1 VGYSY
6 WCAALLTKLENL
18 PREGDEQEM
27 KKIVVG
33 VLTILMMF
41 SAILAS
47 AQVKKG
53 PYTFGL
59 AIGWIDNDFGLRVR
73 NGFVETINK
82 MGNAKYIEAV
92 ALSQPSKQ
100 VTQIENFINLK
111 VDAILISPSDT
122 TALQPLIVKA
132 REVGIP
138 TFCVDTTTY
147 DPCPTFSA
155 TSDNYTLGRET
166 MRYIADKLNGKGN
179 LVIFSAPQHEGIRS
193 RVMGVYSVLKKY
205 PGIKVVATHAI
216 SWAVG
221 DPTPLDAMQNILR
234 RLPNKGDI
242 NAVWAPY
249 DTAAAQISNA
259 TVQAG
264 REAEIII
271 TGVDG
276 DKMAIA
282 DNINKGS
289 NFEATAAQ
297 APYWMAKTAVEMA
310 YSYLAG
316 EKIPR
321 TVTAPYVIAT
331 KKTNLQPSYDSNW

>member
-1 VGYSY
+1 MKKNLLIFAIVLLFV
-6 WCAALLTKLENL
+6 AALTFGEGQGEKAVKQEGTKKE
-18 PREGDEQEM
+18 
-27 KKIVVG
+27 
-33 VLTILMMF
+33 
-41 SAILAS
+41 
-47 AQVKKG
+47 G

-59 AIGWIDNDFGLRVR
+59 AVGWVDNDFGLRVR
-73 NGFVETINK
+73 NGFVDTIEK
-82 MGNAKYIEAV
+82 MGNAEYIEAV
-92 ALSQPSKQ
+92 ALSQPQKQ
-100 VTQIENFINLK
+100 VSQVENFINTK

-132 REVGIP
+132 KSAGIP

-147 DPCPTFSA
+147 DPSPTFSC
-155 TSDNYTLGRET
+155 TSDNFTLGRET
-166 MRYIADKLNGKGN
+166 MQYIADKLNGKGN
-179 LVIFSAPQHEGIRS
+179 LVVFSAPQHEGIRS
-193 RVMGVYSVLKKY
+193 RVLGVYSVLKKY
-205 PGIKVVATHAI
+205 PDIEVVATHAI

-242 NAVWAPY
+242 DAVWAPY

-264 REAEIII
+264 RADEIII

-282 DNINKGS
+282 DYINKGS

-297 APYWMAKTAVEMA
+297 APYWMAKMAVEMA
-310 YSYLAG
+310 YAYLAG

-321 TVTAPYVIAT
+321 TITAPYVIAT
-331 KKTNLQPSYDSNW
+331 KEMNLQPYYDKDW